1 MKYVL
6 GYGLSNTI
14 GIPAGVDQRV
24 VKANYNWYWYTG
36 LTEIQ
41 RLYILEA
48 LILSQDGTTSFD
60 TIASR
65 FATLYIPRRIPG
77 YKWNIAVIKSYDSL
91 LGRYSLN
98 SLRGLISLDGIL
110 YNIAAANATTCI

>member
-36 LTEIQ
+36 V
-41 RLYILEA
+41 
-48 LILSQDGTTSFD
+48 
-60 TIASR
+60 R
-65 FATLYIPRRIPG
+65 FINRNRS
-77 YKWNIAVIKSYDSL
+77 VS
-91 LGRYSLN
+91 
-98 SLRGLISLDGIL
+98 
-110 YNIAAANATTCI
+110 